1 MPSTRHAALALAG
14 FRVVYGLAL
23 AAKPA
28 GVTKSWLGPGAAAA
42 PADVPLRGM
51 GGREVAVHTA
61 LAAAVLADA
70 PVKPW
75 LAVSIA
81 GDCTDIVATF
91 AKSDGLPDGSPVKT
105 LVVAGLSAA
114 LSAAVLVMIDR

>member
-1 MPSTRHAALALAG
+1 MSRTEKAALALAG
-14 FRVVYGLAL
+14 FRVAYGLAL

-28 GVTKSWLGPGAAAA
+28 AVTKSWIGPGAAAA
-42 PADVPLRGM
+42 PSEVPLRGM
-51 GGREVAVHTA
+51 GGREIAVHTA

-81 GDCTDIVATF
+81 GDCTDVAATYR
-91 AKSDGLPDGSPVKT
+91 AGDGLPDGSPVKT

-114 LSAAVLVMIDR
+114 LSAAVLVALDR